1 MIYCGQLTPNL
12 MRVCLADTDL
22 QSVGPTLINLVNGMN
37 ALVSLAKVDRMYKEL
52 LEVTYEWQQFYQ
64 ETREDLEK
72 ANATI
77 VEITA
82 VRSNLLEEHT
92 RALQESAAAMKR
104 HDENMKALKE
114 EIDEL
119 RREQTNNKVGGD

>member
-1 MIYCGQLTPNL
+1 MIYYGQLTPNL
-12 MRVCLADTDL
+12 MWVCLADTDL
-22 QSVGPTLINLVNGMN
+22 QSVGATLINLVNGMN
-37 ALVSLAKVDRMYKEL
+37 ALVSLAKVDRTYKEL

-64 ETREDLEK
+64 ETREDLDK

-92 RALQESAAAMKR
+92 RSLQESAAAMKR

-119 RREQTNNKVGGD
+119 RREQTNKKVGGD

>member
-1 MIYCGQLTPNL
+1 MP
-12 MRVCLADTDL
+12 VCLADTDL
-22 QSVGPTLINLVNGMN
+22 QSVGATLINLVNGMN
-37 ALVSLAKVDRMYKEL
+37 ALVSIAKVDRTYKEL

-92 RALQESAAAMKR
+92 RSFQKSAAAVKR
-104 HDENMKALKE
+104 HDENMKAL
-114 EIDEL
+114 
-119 RREQTNNKVGGD
+119 R

>member
-1 MIYCGQLTPNL
+1 
-12 MRVCLADTDL
+12 
-22 QSVGPTLINLVNGMN
+22 MN
-37 ALVSLAKVDRMYKEL
+37 ALVSIAKVDRTYKEL

-72 ANATI
+72 ANARI
-77 VEITA
+77 VEITIM
-82 VRSNLLEEHT
+82 RSNLLEEHT
-92 RALQESAAAMKR
+92 RSLQESTAAVKR

-119 RREQTNNKVGGD
+119 CREQTSKKVGGD

>member
-1 MIYCGQLTPNL
+1 
-12 MRVCLADTDL
+12 MRVCLTDTDL
-22 QSVGPTLINLVNGMN
+22 QSVGATLINLVNGMN
-37 ALVSLAKVDRMYKEL
+37 ALVSLAKVDRTYKEL

-92 RALQESAAAMKR
+92 RSLQESAAAMKR

-119 RREQTNNKVGGD
+119 RREQTNKKVGGD

>member
-1 MIYCGQLTPNL
+1 MNYCGQLTPNL
-12 MRVCLADTDL
+12 MWVCLADTDL
-22 QSVGPTLINLVNGMN
+22 QSVGATLINLVNGMN
-37 ALVSLAKVDRMYKEL
+37 ALVSIAKVDRTYKEL

-82 VRSNLLEEHT
+82 VRSNLLEEHN
-92 RALQESAAAMKR
+92 RSLQESAAAVKR

-119 RREQTNNKVGGD
+119 RREQTNKKVGGD

>member
-1 MIYCGQLTPNL
+1 MNYCGQLTPNL
-12 MRVCLADTDL
+12 MWVCLADTDL
-22 QSVGPTLINLVNGMN
+22 QLVGPTLINLVNGMN
-37 ALVSLAKVDRMYKEL
+37 ALVSLEKVDRTYKEL

-72 ANATI
+72 ANARI

-92 RALQESAAAMKR
+92 WSLQESVAAVKR

-119 RREQTNNKVGGD
+119 RREQTSKKVDGD

>member
-1 MIYCGQLTPNL
+1 MNYCGQLTPNL
-12 MRVCLADTDL
+12 MWVCLADTNL
-22 QSVGPTLINLVNGMN
+22 QSVGATLINLVNGMN
-37 ALVSLAKVDRMYKEL
+37 ALVSLAKVDRTYKEL

-92 RALQESAAAMKR
+92 RSLQESAAAVKR

-119 RREQTNNKVGGD
+119 HREQTSKKVGGD